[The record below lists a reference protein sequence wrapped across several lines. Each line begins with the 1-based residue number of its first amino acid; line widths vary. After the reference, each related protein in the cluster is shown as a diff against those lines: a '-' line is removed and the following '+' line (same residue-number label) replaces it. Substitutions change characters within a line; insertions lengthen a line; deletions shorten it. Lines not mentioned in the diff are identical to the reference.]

1 MLYSTRLYPAVPKIL
16 KSTADAHNLQ
26 CVTHYRGSAR
36 VAGYSADTMFIAA
49 KLLQF
54 ATQPLAWVGLL
65 LLGAL
70 IGLQGRR
77 RWGLRLG
84 WAALAVLLLQGW
96 EPLPD
101 ALIRQLESRHP
112 EMAVGKPLSG
122 FAGVVLLGGALEP
135 AYVWQGNGQ
144 PALNDAAERM
154 TSALP
159 LLQQAPG
166 LRLLFTGGDGELFAG
181 SLTEAQR
188 AARFFTRMGVAPER
202 LLLESASR
210 TTYENA
216 VFSARLPGVD
226 AKQPWLLLTSAWHM
240 PRAMAAFQKAG
251 WNVTPYPVDYRAGK
265 ATPWTEYS
273 MVQGAHKWHLVL
285 HELVGLLTYRLTGRA

>member
-1 MLYSTRLYPAVPKIL
+1 
-16 KSTADAHNLQ
+16 
-26 CVTHYRGSAR
+26 
-36 VAGYSADTMFIAA
+36 MFIAA

-54 ATQPLAWVGLL
+54 ATQPLAWVALL

-70 IGLQGRR
+70 LGMHWRR

-84 WAALAVLLLQGW
+84 WAALLVLLLQGW

-101 ALIRQLESRHP
+101 ALIRQLEARHP
-112 EMAVGKPLSG
+112 EVAASAPLASY
-122 FAGVVLLGGALEP
+122 AGVVVLGGALEP
-135 AYVWQGNGQ
+135 AYVWQGHSQ
-144 PALNDAAERM
+144 PALTEAAERM
-154 TSALP
+154 TAALP
-159 LLQQAPG
+159 LLQQTPG

-188 AARFFTRMGVAPER
+188 AARFFATMGVAPER

-226 AKQPWLLLTSAWHM
+226 PKQPWLLLTSAWHM
-240 PRAMAAFQKAG
+240 PRAMASFQKAG
-251 WNVTPYPVDYRAGK
+251 WNVTPYPVDFRTGS

-273 MVQGAHKWHLVL
+273 LAEGARKWHLLL
-285 HELVGLLTYRLTGRA
+285 HEAVGLLAYRLSGRG

>member
-1 MLYSTRLYPAVPKIL
+1 
-16 KSTADAHNLQ
+16 
-26 CVTHYRGSAR
+26 
-36 VAGYSADTMFIAA
+36 MFIAA

-54 ATQPLAWVGLL
+54 ATQPLAWVALL

-70 IGLQGRR
+70 LGMHWRR
-77 RWGLRLG
+77 RWGPRLG
-84 WAALAVLLLQGW
+84 WAALLVLLLQGW

-101 ALIRQLESRHP
+101 ALIRQLEARHP
-112 EMAVGKPLSG
+112 EVAASAPLAG
-122 FAGVVLLGGALEP
+122 YAGVVVLGGALEP
-135 AYVWQGNGQ
+135 AYVWQGHSQ
-144 PALNDAAERM
+144 PALNEAAERM
-154 TSALP
+154 TAALP
-159 LLQQAPG
+159 LLQQTPG

-188 AARFFTRMGVAPER
+188 AARFFARMGIAPER

-226 AKQPWLLLTSAWHM
+226 PQRPWLLLTSAWHM
-240 PRAMAAFQKAG
+240 PRAMASFQKAG
-251 WNVTPYPVDYRAGK
+251 WNVTPYPVDFRTGGT
-265 ATPWTEYS
+265 TPWTEYS
-273 MVQGAHKWHLVL
+273 LAEGARKWHLLL

>member
-1 MLYSTRLYPAVPKIL
+1 
-16 KSTADAHNLQ
+16 
-26 CVTHYRGSAR
+26 
-36 VAGYSADTMFIAA
+36 MFIAA

-54 ATQPLAWVGLL
+54 ATQPLAWVALL

-70 IGLQGRR
+70 IGLHWRK
-77 RWGLRLG
+77 RWGLRLA
-84 WAALAVLLLQGW
+84 WAALAMLIVQGW

-101 ALIRQLESRHP
+101 ALIRQLEARHP
-112 EMAVGKPLSG
+112 ELAASTPVAGY
-122 FAGVVLLGGALEP
+122 AGVIVLGGALEP
-135 AYVWQGNGQ
+135 AYAWQGHDQ
-144 PALNDAAERM
+144 PALNEAAERM
-154 TSALP
+154 IAALP
-159 LLQQAPG
+159 LLQQNQS

-188 AARFFTRMGVAPER
+188 AARFFSRMGITPER

-226 AKQPWLLLTSAWHM
+226 AKRPWLLITSAWHM

-251 WNVTPYPVDYRAGK
+251 WNVTPYPVDYRTGN

-273 MVQGAHKWHLVL
+273 LAEGARKWHLLL
-285 HELVGLLTYRLTGRA
+285 HEVLGLLVYRFSGQS